1 MKRDHDGGYRFWK
14 FTFKPIRSGVFDM
27 LSDDDLEFIVY
38 DKYDL
43 FESPAL
49 TCDEFIKK
57 QIEHVQSKNAE
68 HNNISFNEKLV
79 I

>member
-1 MKRDHDGGYRFWK
+1 
-14 FTFKPIRSGVFDM
+14 M

-68 HNNISFNEKLV
+68 HNNISFNFAWLYRNININKQSF
-79 I
+79 